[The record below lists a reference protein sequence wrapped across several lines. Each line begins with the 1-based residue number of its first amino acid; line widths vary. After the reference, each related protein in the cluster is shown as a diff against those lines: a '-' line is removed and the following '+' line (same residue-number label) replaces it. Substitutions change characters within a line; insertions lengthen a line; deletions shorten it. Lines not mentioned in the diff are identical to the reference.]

1 VADLHFEEVTKV
13 FPDGTLAVD
22 RVSLSVDDGQ
32 VLVLVGPSGCGKT
45 TLLRMAAG
53 LEELTEGVIRIG
65 DRIVNDVSS
74 KERDIAMV
82 FQNYAL
88 YPHMTVEH
96 NMGFGLKLRHVPRSR
111 IRELVGSAA
120 QRLSLSDQLAKK
132 PRQLS
137 GGQRQRVA
145 MGRAIVREP
154 KAFLLDEPLS
164 NLDAKL
170 RTQMRTEIARIQR
183 ELGVTTVYVTH
194 DQTEAMT
201 LGDVVAVMR
210 NGVVQQVASPDD
222 VYSNPENL
230 FVAGFIGSPAMNLVS
245 GTLQVDGAGLAV
257 EIGSTRFALPRELL
271 ARRPRLSEY
280 AGRCVAV
287 GIRPEHIDDA
297 TLVPTPDAT
306 RCLDVE
312 VELRER
318 MGAET
323 YVYFSLDAPPVAAD
337 ELLELA
343 ADNDASTATDLVER
357 AQRGRAQV
365 VARLNP
371 ASRAREGESLRLV
384 VNTDQLHF
392 FDLDTGTRIDG

>member
-1 VADLHFEEVTKV
+1 
-13 FPDGTLAVD
+13 
-22 RVSLSVDDGQ
+22 
-32 VLVLVGPSGCGKT
+32 
-45 TLLRMAAG
+45 
-53 LEELTEGVIRIG
+53 
-65 DRIVNDVSS
+65 
-74 KERDIAMV
+74 
-82 FQNYAL
+82 
-88 YPHMTVEH
+88 
-96 NMGFGLKLRHVPRSR
+96 
-111 IRELVGSAA
+111 
-120 QRLSLSDQLAKK
+120 LSDQLAKK